1 MEVSSEPAYCPLHTA
16 RCPLPTGYCP
26 LPTIYCTLLT
36 AHCILHT
43 THCILPS
50 AHFLL
55 HTTHCPSHT
64 AHCPPHTA
72 HCTLSTVHCT
82 LYTVHRTLSTTHCPL
97 PTAQSCQNCSPQLL
111 EHKYIHS
118 FALLLFTQTSF
129 CCGFNNIRSPIAW
142 LQCHSKATV
151 KGAGSLPTNQ
161 SFGTA
166 GHCSQ
171 SSHITA
177 FPLVVS
183 GPTHVSFSSYTD
195 IKVHGCTA
203 PLSPT
208 DTHT

>member
-1 MEVSSEPAYCPLHTA
+1 MNQHTAHCPLHTTVHSI
-16 RCPLPTGYCP
+16 LPTV
-26 LPTIYCTLLT
+26 
-36 AHCILHT
+36 HHKLHT
-43 THCILPS
+43 THWPLYTVHYI
-50 AHFLL
+50 L
-55 HTTHCPSHT
+55 HT
-64 AHCPPHTA
+64 AYCPPHTA

-82 LYTVHRTLSTTHCPL
+82 LYTVHRTMPTTHWPL
-97 PTAQSCQNCSPQLL
+97 PTAQGCQNCSPQLL
-111 EHKYIHS
+111 EHKCIHS
-118 FALLLFTQTSF
+118 FAFLLFTQTSF
-129 CCGFNNIRSPIAW
+129 CCGFNNISSPIAW